1 MIIND
6 KPTSLL
12 YLDRAEP
19 IITSMEQAP
28 TLEAYRQSGRGRFGS
43 EPCKSP
49 LNTKKKEHK
58 KETIKKNKKPREKQD
73 ERTDAPL
80 PHITK
85 PVVSQFD
92 PG

>member
-1 MIIND
+1 MKKATWGLHARLIIND

-49 LNTKKKEHK
+49 LNTKKEHK
-58 KETIKKNKKPREKQD
+58 KETIKKKQKAQ
-73 ERTDAPL
+73 RKT
-80 PHITK
+80 
-85 PVVSQFD
+85 
-92 PG
+92 G